1 MKMNILN
8 KAAALLGLILCV
20 APSCS
25 DFLEREDDGKLQEAE
40 VFARFDKVNQL
51 VTQLYSDMYRNSPGL
66 NMIYSYNIG
75 TLCDELEFNNADNAP
90 ALKILNGQLSAD
102 PAAIGAVYGG
112 SGYGWWWT
120 YYQSIRKA
128 NKIIAGVKQYNTPDH
143 PSRPGLLSKRIG
155 EAYFFRA
162 YYHYMILRFHGE
174 MVYSDRVYSLE
185 EDPASYAV
193 RESVHASVE
202 KMCRD
207 LDEAA
212 RRLPA
217 KQEGEEFNRID
228 KGTCLA
234 VKTLARWIAAQ
245 PLYNGGLLDEEGNHT
260 GISPLGEIDNRA
272 GLAEYMTYDENRW
285 KAVVSAAE
293 EFMKL
298 VEEGRYALYSED
310 GEDILEN
317 SGDKVYKR
325 LEQMFRK
332 NSFYQKEAILTLT
345 NGKDTRWIQDNV
357 PASFGSGQTRN
368 QPTQE
373 QVDMYEVI
381 DNEANC
387 GWDIYT
393 AKEKGLYDDA
403 NPYVNRDPR
412 FYRDIV
418 YAGAILQGKE
428 YNPADGSDALTNTS
442 GTDTRNT
449 RTGYALR
456 KFIHNDW
463 SQTASISGMPFP
475 LIRLPE
481 IMLVYAEALNET
493 NGDVAT
499 MRSMLDQ
506 IRERSFMKPVPAS
519 FDGDKAVRRDYIER
533 ERRVELFFE
542 NNRCF
547 TVRYKGIMTNPAEL
561 SREESYLAMPVETRA
576 QAWFDGG
583 NGQYPQ
589 TQHYVHGMQCIRDEA
604 NGKVVVNGK
613 KYRMERIESKQLAP
627 RKVLSRDY
635 FFPINSNE
643 IAKTPSL
650 VQNPGW

>member
-357 PASFGSGQTRN
+357 P
-368 QPTQE
+368 
-373 QVDMYEVI
+373 
-381 DNEANC
+381 
-387 GWDIYT
+387 
-393 AKEKGLYDDA
+393 
-403 NPYVNRDPR
+403 
-412 FYRDIV
+412 
-418 YAGAILQGKE
+418 
-428 YNPADGSDALTNTS
+428 
-442 GTDTRNT
+442 
-449 RTGYALR
+449 
-456 KFIHNDW
+456 
-463 SQTASISGMPFP
+463 
-475 LIRLPE
+475 E
-481 IMLVYAEALNET
+481 I
-493 NGDVAT
+493 G
-499 MRSMLDQ
+499 
-506 IRERSFMKPVPAS
+506 
-519 FDGDKAVRRDYIER
+519 
-533 ERRVELFFE
+533 
-542 NNRCF
+542 
-547 TVRYKGIMTNPAEL
+547 
-561 SREESYLAMPVETRA
+561 RA
-576 QAWFDGG
+576 
-583 NGQYPQ
+583 
-589 TQHYVHGMQCIRDEA
+589 HV
-604 NGKVVVNGK
+604 
-613 KYRMERIESKQLAP
+613 
-627 RKVLSRDY
+627 
-635 FFPINSNE
+635 
-643 IAKTPSL
+643 
-650 VQNPGW
+650 

>member
-1 MKMNILN
+1 
-8 KAAALLGLILCV
+8 
-20 APSCS
+20 
-25 DFLEREDDGKLQEAE
+25 
-40 VFARFDKVNQL
+40 
-51 VTQLYSDMYRNSPGL
+51 
-66 NMIYSYNIG
+66 
-75 TLCDELEFNNADNAP
+75 
-90 ALKILNGQLSAD
+90 
-102 PAAIGAVYGG
+102 
-112 SGYGWWWT
+112 
-120 YYQSIRKA
+120 
-128 NKIIAGVKQYNTPDH
+128 
-143 PSRPGLLSKRIG
+143 
-155 EAYFFRA
+155 
-162 YYHYMILRFHGE
+162 
-174 MVYSDRVYSLE
+174 
-185 EDPASYAV
+185 
-193 RESVHASVE
+193 
-202 KMCRD
+202 
-207 LDEAA
+207 
-212 RRLPA
+212 
-217 KQEGEEFNRID
+217 
-228 KGTCLA
+228 
-234 VKTLARWIAAQ
+234 
-245 PLYNGGLLDEEGNHT
+245 
-260 GISPLGEIDNRA
+260 
-272 GLAEYMTYDENRW
+272 
-285 KAVVSAAE
+285 
-293 EFMKL
+293 
-298 VEEGRYALYSED
+298 
-310 GEDILEN
+310 
-317 SGDKVYKR
+317 
-325 LEQMFRK
+325 
-332 NSFYQKEAILTLT
+332 
-345 NGKDTRWIQDNV
+345 
-357 PASFGSGQTRN
+357 
-368 QPTQE
+368 
-373 QVDMYEVI
+373 MYEVI

-542 NNRCF
+542 NNRYF

-589 TQHYVHGMQCIRDEA
+589 TQHYVHGMQCVRDEA